1 MSLFRR
7 LLEKVRVDRHPY
19 QPALTDFPAIDLP
32 KLRREM
38 KLEERGRDNGKAN
51 LPPADRQSHDDVELE
66 VVTRFEQF
74 RDQAHDSLA
83 GNLQAYSVRL
93 ARLDNAGLA
102 DDVERQ
108 FDVAMSDFKT
118 GVINDKN
125 RLYVQKRNVL
135 EVEHEYVEF
144 RRSRKLNRVARY
156 PDHWFKNV
164 SVVLLVALIDTV
176 ANAFFFSTTHP
187 GGWAGAIFESMF
199 IAIINT
205 VVGFGAGVALV
216 RGLNRP
222 SAAARAL
229 CFLLLVATLAAL
241 LAFNTFAAHYRDAFA
256 VLKPEDIG
264 RARDVASAD
273 ALRRLVDGQYRLAGF
288 QSYLMVA
295 VGMLV
300 ACIAMFEG
308 YRLDDPLPGFGA
320 LARHRQRLLGDYAA
334 EKEMLSA
341 GLTERRDE
349 ALADI
354 DAVVEEIRRR
364 EEEFAGAVEA
374 RRKLIQ
380 RYNGVLTELESAAN
394 QLIETYRTHNAQNR
408 SAPAP
413 PYFAKPWAPNWAREP
428 VPEDG
433 GARERGESSRRVID
447 QLKTA
452 RRAFLSAYDDAV
464 REYDRI
470 DHIVT
475 REALDH
481 ARAQGQ

>member
-1 MSLFRR
+1 MSFFRR
-7 LLEKVRVDRHPY
+7 LLEKIRVDRHPY
-19 QPALTDFPAIDLP
+19 QPAVTEFPAIDLP

-38 KLEERGRDNGKAN
+38 KLEERGRENGKN
-51 LPPADRQSHDDVELE
+51 GLPPADRQSPDDAELE
-66 VVTRFEQF
+66 VITRFEQF
-74 RDQAHDSLA
+74 RDQAHDTLSN
-83 GNLQAYSVRL
+83 NLQAYSVRL

-118 GVINDKN
+118 GVINDMN

-144 RRSRKLNRVARY
+144 RKSRSLNRVARY
-156 PDHWFKNV
+156 PDHRFKNV
-164 SVVLLVALIDTV
+164 SIVLLVALVDTI

-187 GGWAGAIFESMF
+187 GGWAGAIFESLF
-199 IAIINT
+199 IAVINSL
-205 VVGFGAGVALV
+205 VGFGAGYALV

-222 SAAARAL
+222 TFGGKAFCGL
-229 CFLLLVATLAAL
+229 FLLLTLAAL

-264 RARDVASAD
+264 RARDIASAD
-273 ALRRLVDGQYRLAGF
+273 ALRRLVEGQHRLTGF

-300 ACIAMFEG
+300 AGVAMFEG

-320 LARHRQRLLGDYAA
+320 LARHRQRVLGDYAG
-334 EKEMLSA
+334 EKELLNS

-364 EEEFAGAVEA
+364 EEEYAGAVEA

-380 RYNGVLTELESAAN
+380 RYNGVLAELESAAN
-394 QLIETYRTHNAQNR
+394 QLVETYRTHNAQAR
-408 SAPAP
+408 SVPAPA
-413 PYFAKPWAPNWAREP
+413 YFAKPWQPNWAREP
-428 VPEDG
+428 VPEEG
-433 GARERGESSRRVID
+433 SAKERSEAGKKVIE

-452 RRAFLSAYDDAV
+452 RRSFLAAYDEAV
-464 REYDRI
+464 QKYDRI

-475 REALDH
+475 QEALD
-481 ARAQGQ
+481 RAAAETR